1 MNISS
6 ASLFSP
12 SSLKPLKRRLQS
24 IGLSK
29 RDAARFGHYIRI
41 QCLNQQSGAIQFL
54 KELSRAL
61 LNALTGERTPVKW
74 VATYR
79 GFPTCMLYLKKYT
92 RKVLF
97 RLTKLHSFI
106 TLNSVTKKQAAKFM
120 DAVRTPRPSEE
131 SLAPARN
138 FISYGFGV
146 LPQQLKVR
154 KLVSFPLALMPLQQQ
169 AKASSLSRLSP
180 KRRRAATIE
189 KSADLV
195 NRSLDYLNSP
205 IWRDLLVTPP
215 VYEAFYP
222 LDKGYFAGLTDLYSN
237 RLHSAPVTATKHVA
251 QGNYRIEPAYVGTLG
266 YTQESGGKLRV
277 FASPHLVWQAIF
289 EPLKLLLMDTLRTIP
304 QDCTHNQQQGADW
317 AQEQLKKGVRLHS
330 LDLSNATDLFPLSLQ
345 LETLTELCVPDTLIR
360 IFERVASGSWK
371 VPKAIREHG
380 YPVEVRWERGQPLG
394 LAPSFPLFALTHHML
409 VYGICT
415 VFGIDPDCYRIL
427 GDDIVIGNDTV
438 ARHYVSVMEEMG
450 CRIAHEKSI
459 SSTKSAEFA
468 GFHITQDEMVRP
480 GKFRKLTVQNV
491 LEVAKSLESALEHE
505 VHPELSQA
513 LAKYLSLPKEFGGIG
528 ATMADPDDVVQLIE
542 SIEAKRLSVMRTSS
556 GDILERRCAQVV
568 LAAGLVTRLPMHS
581 LNNSRF
587 TQYQEILNYGVMK
600 GFVTEGLIKTHGVT
614 WAIGTIEQ
622 CVKAQLCDPARDVMI
637 DAELRR
643 KFSVPLSAE
652 LPVARKRV
660 NLYFQRYYASVGNV
674 CNHNILLRWLEDGI
688 LKKGE
693 HKLRSLLP

>member
-6 ASLFSP
+6 ASLFSLR
-12 SSLKPLKRRLQS
+12 SLQPLKRRLQS

-29 RDAARFGHYIRI
+29 RDAARFGNYIRI
-41 QCLNQQSGAIQFL
+41 QVLNQQSGAIEFL
-54 KELSRAL
+54 KRLSRAL
-61 LNALTGERTPVKW
+61 LNALTGETVPTPWIK
-74 VATYR
+74 TR
-79 GFPTCMLYLKKYT
+79 NRFPVSILFLKRYS

-131 SLAPARN
+131 SLTHARG
-138 FISYGFGV
+138 FINLGVCV
-146 LPQQLKVR
+146 LPHQLKER
-154 KLVSFPLALMPLQQQ
+154 KIVSFPLALMPLQQQ
-169 AKASSLSRLSP
+169 AKASSLSKMSQ

-237 RLHSAPVTATKHVA
+237 KLHSAPVTATKHVA

-266 YTQESGGKLRV
+266 YSQESGGKLRV

-289 EPLKLLLMDTLRTIP
+289 EPLKLLLADALRCIP
-304 QDCTHNQQQGADW
+304 QDCTHNQQKGADW
-317 AQEQLKKGVRLHS
+317 AQEQLQKGVRLHS

-345 LETLTELCVPDTLIR
+345 LQTLTELGVSATLSR
-360 IFERVASGSWK
+360 IFERVATGSWK

-380 YPVEVRWERGQPLG
+380 YPVEVKWERGQPLG
-394 LAPSFPLFALTHHML
+394 LGPSFNLFALTHHML
-409 VYGICT
+409 VYGICVT
-415 VFGIDPDCYRIL
+415 FGIDPDCYRIL
-427 GDDIVIGNDTV
+427 GDDIIIGNDEV
-438 ARHYVSVMEEMG
+438 ARQYVAVMEEMG

-459 SSTKSAEFA
+459 SSTNSAEFA
-468 GFHITQDEMVRP
+468 GFHITKDEMVRP
-480 GKFRKLTVQNV
+480 GKFKKLTVQNV
-491 LEVAKSLESALEHE
+491 LEVAKALECALEHE
-505 VHPELSQA
+505 VHPQLSEK
-513 LAKYLSLPKEFGGIG
+513 LAQYLSMPKSMGGID
-528 ATMADPDDVVQLIE
+528 AQLADPDDVAHLI
-542 SIEAKRLSVMRTSS
+542 SIIEERRMSKLRNSS

-587 TQYQEILNYGVMK
+587 TQYHEILDYGVTK
-600 GFVTEGLIKTHGVT
+600 GFVTQSLIKAHGVS
-614 WAIGTIEQ
+614 WAISTIEQ
-622 CVKAQLCDPARDVMI
+622 CVKASLCDPARDIMI
-637 DAELRR
+637 DAEMRR

-652 LPVARKRV
+652 LPVAKKRV
-660 NLYFQRYYASVGNV
+660 NLYFQRYYASVSNV
-674 CNHNILLRWLEDGI
+674 CNHNILLQWLEDGI
-688 LKKGE
+688 LAKGE
-693 HKLRSLLP
+693 QKLRAILP

>member
-6 ASLFSP
+6 ASLFSLR
-12 SSLKPLKRRLQS
+12 SLLPLKRRLQS

-41 QCLNQQSGAIQFL
+41 QVRNQQSGAIEFL
-54 KELSRAL
+54 KRLSRAL
-61 LNALTGERTPVKW
+61 LNALTGETVPTPWIK
-74 VATYR
+74 TR
-79 GFPTCMLYLKKYT
+79 NGFPASMLFLKKYS
-92 RKVLF
+92 RKILF

-131 SLAPARN
+131 SLTNARD
-138 FISYGFGV
+138 FISRGSFV
-146 LPQQLKVR
+146 LPSQLKDR
-154 KLVSFPLALMPLQQQ
+154 RLVSFPLALMPLQQQ
-169 AKASSLSRLSP
+169 AKASSLSKLSP

-237 RLHSAPVTATKHVA
+237 KLHSAPVTATKHVA
-251 QGNYRIEPAYVGTLG
+251 HGNYRIEPAYVGTLG
-266 YTQESGGKLRV
+266 YSQESGGKLRV

-289 EPLKLLLMDTLRTIP
+289 EPLKLLLMDALRCVP
-304 QDCTHNQQQGADW
+304 QDCTHNQQKGADW
-317 AQEQLKKGVRLHS
+317 AQEQLQKGVKLHS

-345 LETLTELCVPDTLIR
+345 LGTLTELGVSATLSR
-360 IFERVASGSWK
+360 IFERVATGSWK

-380 YPVEVRWERGQPLG
+380 YPVEVKWERGQPLG

-409 VYGICT
+409 VYGICVT
-415 VFGIDPDCYRIL
+415 FGVDPDCYRIL
-427 GDDIVIGNDTV
+427 GDDIIIGNDEV
-438 ARHYVSVMEEMG
+438 ARQYVAVMEEMG
-450 CRIAHEKSI
+450 CKIAHEKSI
-459 SSTKSAEFA
+459 SSTNSAEFA
-468 GFHITQDEMVRP
+468 GFHITKDEMVRP
-480 GKFRKLTVQNV
+480 GKFRKLTTQNI
-491 LEVAKSLESALEHE
+491 LEVAKSLESDLAHE
-505 VHPELSQA
+505 VHPELSAA
-513 LAKYLSLPKEFGGIG
+513 LRKYLSLPKEFGGIG
-528 ATMADPDDVVQLIE
+528 AEMADPEETAALIAQME
-542 SIEAKRLSVMRTSS
+542 EKRLNILRSSS

-581 LNNSRF
+581 LSNSRF
-587 TQYQEILNYGVMK
+587 TQYHEILDYGVTK
-600 GFVTEGLIKTHGVT
+600 GFVTPSLIKAHGVT
-614 WAIGTIEQ
+614 WAIMTIES

-637 DAELRR
+637 DAEMRR

-660 NLYFQRYYASVGNV
+660 NQYFQRYYASVGNV

-693 HKLRSLLP
+693 TKLRSLLP